1 MISGSDA
8 GAHLPRHARW
18 WPQRPIAGLCRG
30 SSSTPDI
37 DHCVG
42 MMLGLPC
49 AFRSFPAAT
58 HLGILLYVFRL
69 TRMCSKNTPV
79 RAVTGVPMAR
89 HVQAHGYWSIGLRRR
104 APSTAVPPIT
114 AVPPPRLQECATG
127 WTVDHTANPPR
138 CVVHVVVLVVVLV
151 HGHAGRR
158 DGALVAHHTEV

>member
-79 RAVTGVPMAR
+79 RAVYPWRDTSRRMG
-89 HVQAHGYWSIGLRRR
+89 IGLLDSAGARQVQLFRQLQLYPPLAYRSVPLAGQWTTLQTRR
-104 APSTAVPPIT
+104 
-114 AVPPPRLQECATG
+114 
-127 WTVDHTANPPR
+127 
-138 CVVHVVVLVVVLV
+138 
-151 HGHAGRR
+151 
-158 DGALVAHHTEV
+158 GASFTSSF